1 MEQYWIDSLSR
12 GWKVSSLPGSAIE
25 VRNISEIMQKNKWEV
40 SSYTGNN
47 AVEANVKNV
56 NSPTVLHV
64 ATHGYFFNDVMLK
77 KNKSNRTLDDDS
89 KKAIKNPLLRS
100 GLLFAGAKNTLNG
113 NPPKNGD
120 NGLLTAYEASF
131 MNLRGTDLVVLSACE
146 TARGEIKNGEGVY
159 GLQRAM
165 QQAGAK
171 NIIMSMWK
179 VNDKVTQEF
188 MTMFYDSWLSGSTK
202 REAFKSTQQKIKEI
216 YKHPYYWGAF
226 VMIGN

>member
-1 MEQYWIDSLSR
+1 
-12 GWKVSSLPGSAIE
+12 
-25 VRNISEIMQKNKWEV
+25 
-40 SSYTGNN
+40 
-47 AVEANVKNV
+47 
-56 NSPTVLHV
+56 
-64 ATHGYFFNDVMLK
+64 
-77 KNKSNRTLDDDS
+77 
-89 KKAIKNPLLRS
+89 
-100 GLLFAGAKNTLNG
+100 
-113 NPPKNGD
+113 
-120 NGLLTAYEASF
+120 
-131 MNLRGTDLVVLSACE
+131 
-146 TARGEIKNGEGVY
+146 
-159 GLQRAM
+159 M